1 MTMSGQSPGEMMQT
15 SAPRLR
21 RTRLGPA
28 RQRRW
33 PILAPVLIV
42 IVVAVAWSW
51 LWYEAA
57 AIADRTLAGWVEREA
72 AAGRLYSCATES
84 ITGFPLGI
92 QAHCSNAAAAIR
104 NSQPPY
110 ALQAAAVNFSAAVY
124 RPTRLLGEVVGPVSV
139 AELGQPPSLSADW
152 KRAQLT
158 VSGVPPNPDTLSIV
172 LDAPRVDRISTAGAT
187 GAPGTPLLA
196 ATRVDLRGRIVGGSP
211 GDHPVIELTV
221 RVAEGSAPTFHPA
234 LAQPLGI
241 ELDMVVRG
249 FKDLAP
255 KPWAERFREMQ
266 AAGGGIEVK
275 AMRLTRTDAVVLGAG
290 SLTVNANGKLDGL
303 MRVAIAGLERVV
315 PLLGIDRMIAG
326 GVDQLAGSSGT
337 LDRLV
342 PGLGNVIRDTANANV
357 VDNLNKMG
365 EQTSI
370 DNRAAVV
377 LPLRFVDGAVYLGML
392 RIGELPPLF

>member
-1 MTMSGQSPGEMMQT
+1 MSGQSPGEMMQT

-21 RTRLGPA
+21 RARLGPA
-28 RQRRW
+28 RPTRW
-33 PILAPVLIV
+33 PVIAPILIV
-42 IVVAVAWSW
+42 IAVAVAWSW

-57 AIADRTLAGWVEREA
+57 AITDRTLAGWVDREA
-72 AAGRLYSCATES
+72 AAGRVYSCATES
-84 ITGFPLGI
+84 ITGFPFGI
-92 QAHCSNAAAAIR
+92 AAHCSNAAAAIK
-104 NSQPPY
+104 NSHPPY
-110 ALQAAAVNFSAAVY
+110 ALQAAAVNFAAAVY
-124 RPTRLLGEVVGPVSV
+124 RPTRLLGDVVGPVSI
-139 AELGQPPSLSADW
+139 APLGQPPTLSADW
-152 KRAQLT
+152 QRAQLT

-172 LDAPRVDRISTAGAT
+172 LDTPHVDSVGTSGA
-187 GAPGTPLLA
+187 PLLA
-196 ATRVDLRGRIVGGSP
+196 ATRVDLRGRIAGGSP
-211 GDHPVIELTV
+211 ADHPVIELTL
-221 RVAEGSAPTFHPA
+221 RLAAATAATFHPA

-241 ELDMVVRG
+241 ELEAVVRG

-266 AAGGGIEVK
+266 AAGGGVEVK
-275 AMRLTRTDAVVLGAG
+275 AVRLTRTDAVVVGAG
-290 SLTVNANGKLDGL
+290 SLTINANGKVDGL
-303 MRVAIAGLERVV
+303 VRVAIAGLEQVV

-326 GVDQLAGSSGT
+326 GVDHLAGGSGT

-370 DNRAAVV
+370 DNRPAVV
-377 LPLRFVDGAVYLGML
+377 LPLRFVDGAVYLGLL